1 MIAHIFKEDCMNNEK
16 GIREALKARIKA
28 ARDKLIQLRDKCV
41 SGIKLTNKKANTSK
55 EVTIETMNKK
65 LDKIEEYIDRLT
77 DEDIINY
84 DDTELKEIENYIIN
98 LEKSKQSGPL
108 GPSTGSS
115 IKIGGNGGR

>member
-1 MIAHIFKEDCMNNEK
+1 MNNEK